1 MEQTMNWFTQNWET
15 LVAGA
20 GAVVMLSRIVVRL
33 TPTPKDDTVLK
44 RIVDFLKA
52 LGLKID

>member
-1 MEQTMNWFTQNWET
+1 MIEFLQNNWQTIT
-15 LVAGA
+15 AGA
-20 GAVVMLSRIVVRL
+20 GAVVMVSRIIVRL
-33 TPTPKDDTVLK
+33 TPTPKDDTVLA

>member
-1 MEQTMNWFTQNWET
+1 MIEWMKLNWET

-20 GAVVMLSRIVVRL
+20 GAVVMVSRVIVRL

-44 RIVDFLKA
+44 RVVDFLKA
-52 LGLKID
+52 LGLKLD